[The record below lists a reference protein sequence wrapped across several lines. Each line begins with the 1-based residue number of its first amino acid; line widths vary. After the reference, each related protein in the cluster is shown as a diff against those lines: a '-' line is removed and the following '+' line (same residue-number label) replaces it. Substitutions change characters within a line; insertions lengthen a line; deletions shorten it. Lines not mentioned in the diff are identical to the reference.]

1 MFKFHALR
9 GMSTMLFII
18 VMSVS
23 QAVMSQS
30 LSNQMD
36 IRVLIDVSGSMK
48 QTDPNNLRIPAL
60 QVLTQLLPIGS
71 KAGVWQFANT
81 PKVIVPHGDVNTQW
95 QQKASIAA
103 QQISSI
109 GQFTDI
115 GAALKSASFNAQDQ
129 SQGRQ
134 LHIILLTDGMVDVSK
149 DDAQNERARSALLKP
164 ILQQYINVGARVH
177 TIGLSHKADKAT
189 LSAIAQ
195 GTDGLFEVAINAD
208 QLLDIFLRALDNT
221 VVTQQVPVKRSE
233 QSFLVQPGIDS
244 MTIMVEKNGDENIKL
259 KDGNQR
265 IFGKEQT
272 LSNQQWQSSATHD
285 VIRIQKPIPGKW
297 ALISD
302 TATLKRINVV
312 GQLQILLQQSH
323 QNIKVGQRSYIDVQL
338 ADEKGKL
345 LSAEQLQGFKL
356 EVTMDND
363 NQQVFQQQQ
372 VFLADVKT
380 RMHLPVLNEPGL
392 YNLTISVVNGQ
403 FIRTIN
409 RSLRVH
415 PLIAIS
421 AADGT
426 DAGQQ
431 NTMTMPVAK
440 EVAVIVGQSA
450 NLMSQSEAMVVSKE
464 TASPALQALMVEQVA
479 SETAEVG
486 ILAAVAK
493 ELNTTAIQLSEQTT
507 SEQTTSEQVLIE
519 EPVTTE
525 LVDVTAEPETAASQI
540 SDLVKKLKDKI
551 ISQGTSTQNT
561 PNAVAKASSNNA
573 QASEAE
579 GGLSDQLRWFVVG
592 GAVVVLLLLLVILR
606 RTSKPSTTNPKKH
619 DQT

>member
-1 MFKFHALR
+1 
-9 GMSTMLFII
+9 
-18 VMSVS
+18 
-23 QAVMSQS
+23 
-30 LSNQMD
+30 
-36 IRVLIDVSGSMK
+36 
-48 QTDPNNLRIPAL
+48 
-60 QVLTQLLPIGS
+60 
-71 KAGVWQFANT
+71 
-81 PKVIVPHGDVNTQW
+81 
-95 QQKASIAA
+95 
-103 QQISSI
+103 
-109 GQFTDI
+109 
-115 GAALKSASFNAQDQ
+115 
-129 SQGRQ
+129 
-134 LHIILLTDGMVDVSK
+134 
-149 DDAQNERARSALLKP
+149 
-164 ILQQYINVGARVH
+164 
-177 TIGLSHKADKAT
+177 
-189 LSAIAQ
+189 
-195 GTDGLFEVAINAD
+195 
-208 QLLDIFLRALDNT
+208 
-221 VVTQQVPVKRSE
+221 
-233 QSFLVQPGIDS
+233 
-244 MTIMVEKNGDENIKL
+244 
-259 KDGNQR
+259 
-265 IFGKEQT
+265 
-272 LSNQQWQSSATHD
+272 
-285 VIRIQKPIPGKW
+285 
-297 ALISD
+297 LISD

-363 NQQVFQQQQ
+363 KQQVFQRQQ

-426 DAGQQ
+426 GDAQQ

-450 NLMSQSEAMVVSKE
+450 NLISQSEAMVVSKE
-464 TASPALQALMVEQVA
+464 TASPALQALMVEQLA
-479 SETAEVG
+479 SDSAEVEILAAVAEVE

-493 ELNTTAIQLSEQTT
+493 ELNTTASQMSEQATN
-507 SEQTTSEQVLIE
+507 EQTANEQVPTE
-519 EPVTTE
+519 ESVTTE
-525 LVDVTAEPETAASQI
+525 LADLIAEPETATSQI
-540 SDLVKKLKDKI
+540 ADLVKKLKDKI
-551 ISQGTSTQNT
+551 ISQGTTTQNAAN
-561 PNAVAKASSNNA
+561 PAAKASGNNA

-579 GGLSDQLRWFVVG
+579 GGLSDQLRWLVVG

-606 RTSKPSTTNPKKH
+606 RTSKPSTTNSKKH